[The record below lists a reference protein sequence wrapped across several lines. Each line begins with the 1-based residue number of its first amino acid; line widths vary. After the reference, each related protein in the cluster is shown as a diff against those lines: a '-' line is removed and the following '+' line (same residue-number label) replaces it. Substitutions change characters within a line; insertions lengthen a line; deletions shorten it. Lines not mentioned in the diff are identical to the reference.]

1 MPTEPTTPSEPST
14 PSQPGDDAS
23 PDDDTPAEPE
33 RSLTV
38 SGYVMKGTL
47 KNALV
52 AAFPVVAKGAAND
65 ADFQNPAALTLTNA
79 DGSYELVIK
88 NPVAGGY
95 LIEATSNESTRM
107 TCDATAGCGLNASGQ
122 GTSFGDVMSLSE
134 GFVLDSYLPLP
145 TADKAVLNI
154 SALTHLAVAL
164 SHKSSKGLTSASWS
178 QAKADLAKSLG
189 IQESLIDKRPL
200 DLVALPNSDAAGVG
214 IEYMRASVVN
224 AAFAGL
230 AQRQGMSIA
239 KVMGDAVR
247 SYTETGG
254 LPPSD
259 FNTQSLVTMNVL
271 FNEASAISTD
281 LEAMTR
287 NKSVQSLLS
296 QISQQSSE
304 FAKRAALG
312 DSTPVKISIQPTSA
326 SAYVSESVTLN
337 VSATGTD
344 PIRYQWRKNGVNLP
358 NATHSSLAL
367 KGLTLN
373 NSGNYD
379 VVVSNDVSSVTSNRA
394 SIKVSTKPV
403 RKVKIAWSIP
413 TTRENGD
420 GLARTELKGFR
431 IYHRAPDENYEK
443 VIQVSSPSQTSIELS
458 NLPAGYNTFAVTA
471 VDVNGLESE
480 SSKTLSKTFK

>member
-1 MPTEPTTPSEPST
+1 M
-14 PSQPGDDAS
+14 
-23 PDDDTPAEPE
+23 
-33 RSLTV
+33 V

-65 ADFQNPAALTLTNA
+65 ADYQNPAALTLTNS

-164 SHKSSKGLTSASWS
+164 SHKSSKGLTSVSWS
-178 QAKADLAKSLG
+178 KAKTDLAKSLG
-189 IQESLIDKRPL
+189 IQAGLIDKRPV
-200 DLVALPNSDAAGVG
+200 DLVAISNSDAAGADVG

-239 KVMGDAVR
+239 KVMGDAVK
-247 SYTETGG
+247 SYTDSGE

-259 FNTQSLVTMNVL
+259 FNTQALVTMNVL

-281 LEAMTR
+281 LEAMTG

-296 QISQQSSE
+296 QISQQSSD

-326 SAYVSESVTLN
+326 SVYVSESVTLN

-358 NATHSSLAL
+358 NATQSSLAL
-367 KGLTLN
+367 KGLTLSS
-373 NSGNYD
+373 SGNYD

-394 SIKVSTKPV
+394 SLKVSSKPV
-403 RKVKIAWSIP
+403 RKVKIAWHIP

-420 GLARTELKGFR
+420 GLAKAELKGFR

-443 VIQVSSPSQTSIELS
+443 VIQISNPSQTSIELS
-458 NLPAGYNTFAVTA
+458 DLPAGYNTFAVTA
-471 VDVNGLESE
+471 VDVNGLESD